1 MRAIELRGEIDDQHR
16 LRAQVPEGFPVGS
29 VRVIV
34 LTPED
39 DEAGL
44 VWAEGVSAE
53 WSAEL
58 SDPKQDVYTLDD
70 GQPVNAPR

>member
-1 MRAIELRGEIDDQHR
+1 MRAIELRGEIDDQHQ
-16 LRAQVPEGFPVGS
+16 LRAQVPEDFPVGS

-34 LTPED
+34 LMPEE

-44 VWAEGVSAE
+44 AWAGGISAE

-58 SDPKQDVYTLDD
+58 GDPNQDMYTLDD

>member
-16 LRAQVPEGFPVGS
+16 LRAQVPDGFPVGS

-34 LTPED
+34 LMADE
-39 DEAGL
+39 DEAGFA
-44 VWAEGVSAE
+44 WAGGVSAE

-58 SDPKQDVYTLDD
+58 SDPRQDVYTLDD

>member
-1 MRAIELRGEIDDQHR
+1 MRAIELRGEIDDQRR
-16 LRAQVPEGFPVGS
+16 LHAQVPEGFPVGS

-34 LTPED
+34 LMPEE

-44 VWAEGVSAE
+44 AWAGGISAE

-58 SDPKQDVYTLDD
+58 ADPNQDICTLGD